1 MGTTA
6 VVDIKGPASELTN
19 RGMDSSHSVDHNNS
33 RDPEDA
39 NASDNI
45 AKSRV
50 DSNSRDYGSHISRD
64 ATATAEMIAAI

>member
-1 MGTTA
+1 
-6 VVDIKGPASELTN
+6 
-19 RGMDSSHSVDHNNS
+19 MDCSHSIDHNNS

-45 AKSRV
+45 AKSKV